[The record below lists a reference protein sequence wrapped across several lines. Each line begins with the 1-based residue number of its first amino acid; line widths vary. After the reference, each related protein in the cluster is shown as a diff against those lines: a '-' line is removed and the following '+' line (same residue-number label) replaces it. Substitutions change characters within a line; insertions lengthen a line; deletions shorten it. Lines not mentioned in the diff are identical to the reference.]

1 MKILWLG
8 WEDRYTTRHMRLA
21 AESERTQL
29 DAFEIFDYKG
39 NQSMILE
46 VNRRP
51 AFEGNEQ
58 ATGFDVAG
66 EFLKSILCRAQK

>member
-46 VNRRP
+46 VNRCP

-58 ATGFDVAG
+58 ATDLNVTG
-66 EFLKSILCRAQK
+66 EFLEYILCQAQK